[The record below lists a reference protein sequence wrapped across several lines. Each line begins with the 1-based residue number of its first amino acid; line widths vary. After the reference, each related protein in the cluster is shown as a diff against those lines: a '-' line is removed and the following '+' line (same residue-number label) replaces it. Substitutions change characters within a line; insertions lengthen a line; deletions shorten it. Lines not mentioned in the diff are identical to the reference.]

1 MTDYIEGLIQTIT
14 ELRNENAMLQAH
26 IDRLTDEVVKRPT
39 EAQLNSLK
47 SQIRQNLTE
56 AFGLPALDRLEIAS
70 VGRRPDTRFGIC
82 MDRYVIE
89 VVV

>member
-47 SQIRQNLTE
+47 SQIAWLQAELEEHTE
-56 AFGLPALDRLEIAS
+56 AI
-70 VGRRPDTRFGIC
+70 I
-82 MDRYVIE
+82 
-89 VVV
+89 